1 MSQTKSRSPTLK
13 DAFKYVS
20 YIKQLY
26 QSQPSK
32 YRLFISSLKSFD
44 QAEIDHITL
53 IRRMETVFQENS
65 ELMDEFIQYCPQEWN
80 SMRNN
85 LVIGNNNYGNNI
97 TTSTIRRNVNSSAK
111 KNGINDVYDDSNNN
125 IIKIMVKKPRVAQE
139 FDDNSLA
146 VPNTMTTVP
155 SKPAQYKLKG
165 KPSKKSVSSTV
176 TKDFLISKRN
186 EAFTKIQE
194 SNDSLD
200 SDQSIN
206 VSSISTFSSR
216 QSSFSCT
223 LNEDS
228 SVEMDKIPEALK
240 DFQPT
245 SDVSNS
251 TTPLRRS
258 TRIRKPSF
266 KKMDSIY

>member
-1 MSQTKSRSPTLK
+1 MSQSKSRSPTLK

-20 YIKQLY
+20 YIKQLF

-53 IRRMETVFQENS
+53 IRRMESIFQENS

-80 SMRNN
+80 SIRNS
-85 LVIGNNNYGNNI
+85 LILGNNGYGNSI
-97 TTSTIRRNVNSSAK
+97 ATSTINRTVSSPTK
-111 KNGINDVYDDSNNN
+111 KNGIHDAYDDKNN
-125 IIKIMVKKPRVAQE
+125 IIKIVMKKPRVAQE
-139 FDDNSLA
+139 FDGSSLNA
-146 VPNTMTTVP
+146 PIAMTTVP
-155 SKPAQYKLKG
+155 SKPVQSKSKG
-165 KPSKKSVSSTV
+165 KPSKKNASSAAE
-176 TKDFLISKRN
+176 KDFLVSKRN

-194 SNDSLD
+194 SNDYLD

-206 VSSISTFSSR
+206 VSSISAFSSR
-216 QSSFSCT
+216 QSSFSCAFI
-223 LNEDS
+223 EDS
-228 SVEMDKIPEALK
+228 SVEMDKIQEELK
-240 DFQPT
+240 DFHPE
-245 SDVSNS
+245 SDVSNP

>member
-1 MSQTKSRSPTLK
+1 MSQIKSRSPTLK

-20 YIKQLY
+20 YIKQLF

-85 LVIGNNNYGNNI
+85 LVLGNNGYGNSI
-97 TTSTIRRNVNSSAK
+97 TTSTIRRNVNSSVK
-111 KNGINDVYDDSNNN
+111 KNGINDVYGDNNDD
-125 IIKIMVKKPRVAQE
+125 IIKIMMKKPRVAQE
-139 FDDNSLA
+139 FDDNTLA
-146 VPNTMTTVP
+146 VPNAMTTLP
-155 SKPAQYKLKG
+155 SKPAQSKLKS
-165 KPSKKSVSSTV
+165 KPSKKSASSAAV
-176 TKDFLISKRN
+176 KESLISKRN
-186 EAFTKIQE
+186 EAFAKIQE

-206 VSSISTFSSR
+206 MSSISTFSSR

-223 LNEDS
+223 FNEDS
-228 SVEMDKIPEALK
+228 SIEMDKIQETLK
-240 DFQPT
+240 DFQPA